1 MRYFI
6 GPLTREQS
14 EEQMT
19 GFVRHR
25 DRGGLEL
32 WAGEYK
38 ASGAFIGFI
47 DRLYQNDWPEGAH
60 KTEVG
65 WGRLDRA
72 CWHRELATK
81 VLWQG
86 LRYGFEELGQE
97 RIISIIHRADWPRGG
112 WGGESQAYPPRR
124 DPVAEGGHGLAR
136 YRAPGPGGRE
146 R

>member
-1 MRYFI
+1 MRYHI

-25 DRGGLEL
+25 DRGGLGL

-60 KTEVG
+60 KTEMG

-72 CWHRELATK
+72 CCAQSSLRRCSGEASAT
-81 VLWQG
+81 G
-86 LRYGFEELGQE
+86 LR
-97 RIISIIHRADWPRGG
+97 S
-112 WGGESQAYPPRR
+112 
-124 DPVAEGGHGLAR
+124 
-136 YRAPGPGGRE
+136 
-146 R
+146 